1 MPKLPVIFTILGVT
15 LALTACSS
23 SGDAASTDAASV
35 TDECTTSGENSD
47 AISVSGDFGTEPT
60 VTFDEPLSTDTTERS
75 VVIEGDGD
83 EAATDGSML
92 YISYTAYNATS
103 GETIDSTGYGA
114 EAATATL
121 TVDDSQYITG
131 LVKALNCS
139 VTGDRVVAIM
149 PPDEAFGETGSTDFG
164 VGADD
169 SMIFV
174 IDVNEVVPS
183 RATGADQPAEDGFPT
198 VKLAKDGSPTITIP
212 STDAPSDLQISVL
225 KKGDGAVVADGDTV
239 ALEYTGVVW
248 ATGKTFDSSWTTA
261 GPTTL
266 GTDQVVSG
274 FKAALVGQT
283 VGSQVMVIIPPAEG
297 YGEAGNEQAGIS
309 GTDTL
314 VFVID
319 ILATAPTTPAATA
332 E

>member
-1 MPKLPVIFTILGVT
+1 MPKLPAILTIVGVT
-15 LALTACSS
+15 LALTACSTS
-23 SGDAASTDAASV
+23 ADDATSTDAASV
-35 TDECTTSGENSD
+35 TDKCTTSGEGSD
-47 AISVSGDFGTEPT
+47 AIAVSGDFGTEPT
-60 VTFDEPLSTDTTERS
+60 VTFDTPLTVDTTERT
-75 VVIEGDGD
+75 VAIEGNGS
-83 EAATDGSML
+83 ETAGAGSML
-92 YISYTAYNATS
+92 QISYTAYNATS

-139 VTGDRVVAIM
+139 VAGDRVVAIM

-164 VGADD
+164 VTADD

-174 IDVNEVVPS
+174 IDVNEVVPTK
-183 RATGADQPAEDGFPT
+183 ATGVDQPAEEGLPT

-212 STDAPSDLQISVL
+212 DTEAPSDLKVSVL
-225 KKGDGAVVADGDTV
+225 KKGDGAIVGDGDSV

-261 GPTTL
+261 GPTTI
-266 GTDQVVSG
+266 GTNDVVSG

-283 VGSQVMVIIPPAEG
+283 VGSQVLVTIPPAEG
-297 YGEAGNEQAGIS
+297 YGESGNSSAGIS

-319 ILATAPTTPAATA
+319 ILATTPAVAAA